1 MTSVLRVH
9 FFPPVDSQIHI
20 CLAVVCVDVCCPV
33 VWIVNRRP
41 RPRHHHEILCVN
53 ETELVAGCRV

>member
-20 CLAVVCVDVCCPV
+20 CLTGRVGVCCPV

-53 ETELVAGCRV
+53 GTELVAGCRV